1 MQAKEQV
8 EVMELNVQP
17 GHVHLVMSIPPKYE
31 VSEFMGYMKGKMAL
45 QPFQQDESL
54 ER

>member
-1 MQAKEQV
+1 
-8 EVMELNVQP
+8 MELNVQP
-17 GHVHLVMSIPPKYE
+17 DHVHLVMSIPLKYKM
-31 VSEFMGYMKGKMAL
+31 SEFMGYLKGKMAL